1 MSATPHFEI
10 PEAVRDIAEKN
21 VEQAR
26 TAYSQFMDMTRQAQD
41 MVTRSQGALA
51 ANAMQIQ
58 ARAMQYAQQNIDDS
72 FRFASDLAR
81 ARDLNEY
88 VEIQTKYAQKQMKAY
103 SSQAQELG
111 QMLTN
116 AANSAR

>member
-1 MSATPHFEI
+1 MSANPHFEI
-10 PEAVRDIAEKN
+10 PEAVRDIAEQN

-26 TAYSQFMDMTRQAQD
+26 SAYAQFMDMTRQAQD

-58 ARAMQYAQQNIDDS
+58 SRAMQYAQENIDES

-103 SSQAQELG
+103 ADQAQELG
-111 QMLTN
+111 QLMAK
-116 AANSAR
+116 AANSGQ

>member
-1 MSATPHFEI
+1 MSDNPHFEI
-10 PEAVRDIAEKN
+10 PEAVRDIAEQN

-26 TAYSQFMDMTRQAQD
+26 TAYAQFMDMTRQAQD

-51 ANAMQIQ
+51 ANAMNIQ
-58 ARAMQYAQQNIDDS
+58 ALAMQYAQQNIDAS

-88 VEIQTKYAQKQMKAY
+88 VEIQTKYAQKQMKTY
-103 SSQAQELG
+103 SEQAQQLG
-111 QMLTN
+111 QMMAN
-116 AANSAR
+116 ATKSGR